1 MLITEKKKN
10 KIMGFNDFNKLIQER
25 FDYIQSNYKLFRS
38 GITGDQLWNTYL
50 KSFRPGDDP
59 VFRDPESTS
68 HTCNN
73 DKNFIRRYGNV
84 VGINENYEIVSM
96 FDLDLD
102 EFDVYY
108 QPSKAISE
116 LLQNSKIEN
125 VFFETYEELNSLPY
139 EKVNKSNKKFQL
151 GNVTSYKQYTKE
163 EVEKYGGVELNKVY
177 AFDHFHVF
185 LNTEFVDNSKK
196 SIESIMGSYRD
207 AKNVFKRA
215 MDEIPLDTL
224 ELVRDLINQGSLL
237 NGDTHLYKLNEFIPL
252 KKEYNKIKNKD
263 NWAWVK
269 SYNLPIAKFR
279 NELIGTLCVEL
290 AEGVEL
296 NDACKTWNKRVD
308 PVNYMKAKSP
318 ITQKQIK
325 EAQKFVEE
333 MGYVE
338 SFNRRFATIDDINI
352 NEILHSNVGKG
363 EIKTASIFDSIQPS
377 KSTRH
382 KRSQFDCIEEVSIEK
397 FMKDILPNCTSVEAF
412 MENRFQGN
420 LVSLIISN
428 NKDVKSLFKWDN
440 PFSWTYNGN
449 LTGKS
454 ELAKM
459 VESKGGRI
467 DGVFRFTHSWN
478 ELEPNRS
485 LMDLHVFMP
494 NCGLHRDGLHDTYPS
509 GDRVG
514 WNRRNDVRSGGV
526 QDVDYTN
533 EAPVGYIPVENI
545 TFPTLDKMPE
555 GKYICKIHNWSFRS
569 SGGMGK
575 AEIEFDGNIYEYVYP
590 KTKHKEWITVAE
602 VTLKDGKFTIEH
614 KLPET
619 NQSKKYWN
627 LDTNEFHKVNL
638 VCQSP
643 NYWGENNTGN
653 KHYFFM
659 LDNCKSDVSLRSFH
673 NEYLNAD
680 LLTHRKVMEVLANTT
695 MIEPSDN
702 QLAGIGFNSTVRDEL
717 IVKVSGSFKR
727 TLKIKF

>member
-1 MLITEKKKN
+1 MLVTEKKKS
-10 KIMGFNDFNKLIQER
+10 KTMSFNDFNIMIQER

-38 GITGDQLWNTYL
+38 NITGDELWNKYL
-50 KSFRPGDDP
+50 SSFKKGDDP
-59 VFRDPESTS
+59 VFRDPNSTS

-96 FDLDLD
+96 FDLDLEID
-102 EFDVYY
+102 NIYY
-108 QPSKAISE
+108 TPSKSLSK
-116 LLQNSKIEN
+116 LLKNSNIVN

-139 EKVNKSNKKFQL
+139 EKVNKNNKKFQL
-151 GNVTSYKQYTKE
+151 GNGTSYKQYTKE
-163 EVEKYGGVELNKVY
+163 EVEKYGSVELNKVY
-177 AFDHFHVF
+177 SFDHFHVF
-185 LNTEFVDNSKK
+185 LNNEFVDKNKK
-196 SIESIMGSYRD
+196 SIESIMGNYRD
-207 AKNVFKRA
+207 SKNVFKRA

-237 NGDTHLYKLNEFIPL
+237 NGDTHLYKINEFIPL
-252 KKEYNKIKNKD
+252 KREYNTINNKD

-333 MGYVE
+333 MGYTE
-338 SFNRRFATIDDINI
+338 SFNRRFASIDDIDI

-363 EIKTASIFDSIQPS
+363 EIKSASIFDSIQPS

-382 KRSQFDCIEEVSIEK
+382 KRSQFDGIEEVSIEK

-412 MENRFQGN
+412 MENRFDGN
-420 LVSLIISN
+420 LVSLITSN
-428 NKDVKSLFKWDN
+428 DKNVKQLFKWNN

-454 ELAKM
+454 LIKEAVK
-459 VESKGGRI
+459 ERGGNV
-467 DGVFRFTHSWN
+467 DGILRFSIMWAEN
-478 ELEPNRS
+478 DPNDNS
-485 LMDLHVFMP
+485 DLDAWCKLP
-494 NCGLHRDGLHDTYPS
+494 NNTTIGYSSSYRKDRGNARNMS
-509 GDRVG
+509 G
-514 WNRRNDVRSGGV
+514 
-526 QDVDYTN
+526 QLDVDITSPN
-533 EAPVGYIPVENI
+533 DRSNKNIVENI
-545 TFPTLDKMPE
+545 SFIDKSKMKD
-555 GKYICKIHNWSFRS
+555 GTYLFYINMYSNRGSKGFS
-569 SGGMGK
+569 
-575 AEIEFDGNIYEYVYP
+575 AEIEFDGQLYTYEYNSSWSGDKV
-590 KTKHKEWITVAE
+590 VAE

-643 NYWGENNTGN
+643 NHWGENNTGN

-659 LDNCKSDVSLRSFH
+659 LDNCKSDLSLRSFH
-673 NEYLNAD
+673 NEYLSSE
-680 LLTHRKVMEVLANTT
+680 LLLHRKVMEVLANST
-695 MIEPSDN
+695 MIEPTDK
-702 QLAGIGFNSTVRDEL
+702 QLAGVGFNSTVRDEL